1 MACWFKTESLRALC
15 TIVSGVSVPVM
26 IDVVVALGVEGCEA
40 GMVLVWGLVMMLSVE
55 DDQHLKVEV
64 VNLGRRG

>member
-1 MACWFKTESLRALC
+1 M
-15 TIVSGVSVPVM
+15 PVM